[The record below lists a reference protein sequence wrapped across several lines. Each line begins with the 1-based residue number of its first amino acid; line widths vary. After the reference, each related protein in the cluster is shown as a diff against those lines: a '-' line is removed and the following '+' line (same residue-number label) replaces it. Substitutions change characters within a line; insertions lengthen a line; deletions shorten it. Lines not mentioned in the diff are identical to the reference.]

1 MASTYEVGSVDGQG
15 PYKLDDYDRMYL
27 EGESCDVED
36 FSEKRNNVLLVAG
49 EHYNRKRMNLNR
61 RLRDFSDVSNEH
73 RLRLTKNHI
82 QNICKIYSNNI
93 LSMAPG
99 VGFRPKNEKETQD
112 QKDAELHKAL
122 WLDAK
127 QRYSLDEKISDWCDS
142 MVNISEVAVKIF
154 FDPNSAISGNRFVF
168 QNIFGFNLIRPAECK
183 DMRDAPWLCIRSMVA
198 IQEGISAFGDTEA
211 KRRMIAASMDETMK
225 VFDSQKG
232 GYRFSDKEF
241 MLKEFYFRPCAKY
254 RSGWFAYVA
263 KGGVLVQGPLPY
275 GVFPIAWAPFDTA
288 PTAPRGISGIR
299 TMRPYQVEINRCS
312 SKIAEHHVT
321 LGDDKIILQNGSK
334 FSPTAAFPGVRAY
347 GATGGATPV
356 VIAGRDGSQFV
367 THLQNTI
374 SELYQ
379 VMNVA
384 EDGMEKGDNVQ
395 LDPLMLMHKSATK
408 KKKFQR
414 YAKRF
419 ERFLIDVAKIY
430 LTLAKQTLS
439 DQELADI
446 LGRDEMDN
454 IPEVRAT
461 TDMNYEVFIE
471 GATDDIDTQM
481 GKQLMVNH
489 AIQYIGPQMSPD
501 TIGKFLRV
509 SPLGSYEGMFSDL
522 TQKYDNLVND
532 ILALDRGDRPPVHP
546 GDEHAYM
553 SAGLNTRMRRP
564 DFKHLPAEVRMNYQ
578 AKVML
583 HDKFEAWKQI
593 QLQRAK
599 DGYIPSGGY
608 MVVCDLY
615 VDAPSS
621 GKDGMPKTQRA
632 RVPYESLAW
641 LIKQLEAQNMGQAD
655 IDRMSTSQ
663 QLGVMEQMNIMN
675 QHENGQAGQV
685 RSAQSA

>member
-1 MASTYEVGSVDGQG
+1 MATTYDLGTKNG
-15 PYKLDDYDRMYL
+15 PYVLSDYDRMYT
-27 EGESCDVED
+27 EGESCDTED
-36 FSEKRNNVLLVAG
+36 FSEKRSNVLLVAG
-49 EHYNRKRMNLNR
+49 EHYNRKRLNLNR
-61 RLRDFSDVSNEH
+61 RLREFSDVSSEH
-73 RLRLTKNHI
+73 RLRITKNHV

-93 LSMAPG
+93 MNMVPG

-112 QKDAELHKAL
+112 QKDAELNKKL

-127 QRYSLDEKISDWCDS
+127 QKYSLDEKQSDWCDA

-154 FDPNSAISGNRFVF
+154 FDPNSLISGKRFVF
-168 QNIFGFNLIRPAECK
+168 ENIFAFNLIRPAECK
-183 DMRDAPWLCIRSMVA
+183 DLREAAWLCIRKMVSVDD
-198 IQEGISAFGDTEA
+198 GLSAFGDTEA
-211 KRRMIAASMDETMK
+211 KRRMIVSSMDETMK
-225 VFDSQKG
+225 VFDAQKG
-232 GYRFSDKEF
+232 GYRVSDKEF

-254 RSGWFAYVA
+254 PEGWYAYVT
-263 KGGVLVQGPLPY
+263 KGGVLADGPLPY

-288 PTAPRGISGIR
+288 PTACRGISGIR

-321 LGDDKIILQNGSK
+321 LGDDKVILSNGSK

-347 GATGGATPV
+347 GATGGSAPV

-367 THLQNTI
+367 GHLQNTI

-384 EDGMEKGDNVQ
+384 EDGLEKNENGQ
-395 LDPLMLMHKSATK
+395 LDPYALMFKSASQ

-414 YAKRF
+414 YVKRF
-419 ERFLIDVAKIY
+419 ERFLIEVSKIY
-430 LTLAKQTLS
+430 LTLAKQSL
-439 DQELADI
+439 DDEELIQI
-446 LGRDEMDN
+446 LGRDEIDN
-454 IPEVRAT
+454 IPEVRGM
-461 TDMNYEVFIE
+461 TDLNYEVFIE
-471 GATDDIDTQM
+471 AASDDIDTQM
-481 GKQLMVNH
+481 GKQFMINH
-489 AIQYIGPQMSPD
+489 ALQYVGPQMTPD
-501 TIGKFLRV
+501 NVAKLLRV
-509 SPLGSYEGMFSDL
+509 SPLGSYEGIFSDM
-522 TQKYDNLVND
+522 TQKYDNLTDD
-532 ILALDRGDRPPVHP
+532 ILALDRGERPPVHQ

-553 SAGLNTRMRRP
+553 SAGLNSRMRRR
-564 DFKHLPAEVRMNYQ
+564 DFKHLPQEVQWNYT

-615 VDAPSS
+615 VESPNAK
-621 GKDGMPKTQRA
+621 GTGKTQRA
-632 RVPYESLAW
+632 RVPYESLSW

-655 IDRMSTSQ
+655 IDKMSTSQ

-675 QHENGQAGQV
+675 QHENQS
-685 RSAQSA
+685 RSRPQEIVA